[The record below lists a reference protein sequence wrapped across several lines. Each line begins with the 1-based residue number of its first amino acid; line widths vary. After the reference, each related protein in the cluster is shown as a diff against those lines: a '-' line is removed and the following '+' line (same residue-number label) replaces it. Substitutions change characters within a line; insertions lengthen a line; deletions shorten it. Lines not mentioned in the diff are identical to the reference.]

1 MPSATLAPALDG
13 LGHQNA
19 APGLVVTGSES
30 RLYLL
35 KLDETAGTLGMDD
48 AFQDND
54 RKPGFNFADRDW
66 LYGSKGFGLAHG
78 VVFSR

>member
-1 MPSATLAPALDG
+1 
-13 LGHQNA
+13 
-19 APGLVVTGSES
+19 
-30 RLYLL
+30 
-35 KLDETAGTLGMDD
+35 MDD